1 MEGRKREPYWDENL
15 TFGSLRQK
23 SDVGFTEKQRQNG
36 DELLPSKEDH
46 VDSITEHKGC
56 LLTNGPS
63 SSCPNMAAGKLS
75 QPLQVQRFLS
85 GYS

>member
-1 MEGRKREPYWDENL
+1 MEGRRREPYWDENL
-15 TFGSLRQK
+15 TFGFLRQNRN
-23 SDVGFTEKQRQNG
+23 VGLTEKQRQND
-36 DELLPSKEDH
+36 DELLPSTKDDM
-46 VDSITEHKGC
+46 DSITEYKRC